1 MLGRGPCRCLPLGF
15 VLLLALPAV
24 VSAAPLPT
32 GFLPEVQVGDPTRL
46 DWQFV
51 ISGLPA
57 DEQRLPP
64 DYDSRRQ
71 RYQLYVPKDYNRVKA
86 WPVVLFVSPGDDPLG
101 WPAWRKA
108 CEDRGMF
115 FCAPYGAGGRCP
127 PAQRVRLLLDALDDV
142 RRHYNLDP
150 DQTCAAGFTGSAGT
164 ACLLA
169 FSLPESFAGVIPV
182 CGTAPLGPSDE
193 GWTGPW
199 QRRPSLLHRARERLS
214 VALTI
219 GADDPGR
226 KENETALLTL
236 LRDLGVRSQ
245 VWVMPRLGRDLPPA
259 DVLDRVHAWLA
270 EDLKRRQENTKT
282 RPGLAAPAGAVL
294 TPLEQAG
301 RFLDAAEATLRDP
314 DRTWEGVALLQTVLA
329 RWPRSEPGEKARKLL
344 DDLKAD
350 LRRWRQGEQQRRDD
364 ERKLLTALA
373 RAQERAGDLA
383 RARQDWQRLARQQ
396 GPTADGEKAGREAKR
411 LTDLLAATPYLG
423 AAFAADTTTV
433 TRTVPRGP
441 AELAGLQA
449 GDTIVQ
455 ADGARVDN
463 LPELRRA
470 LQGHKPGDKL
480 TLAVERD
487 GKSIQLNVELGRPP
501 AAND

>member
-1 MLGRGPCRCLPLGF
+1 MLGRGRCRRLPSCFL
-15 VLLLALPAV
+15 LLLAWPGAIL
-24 VSAAPLPT
+24 AAPLPA
-32 GFLPEVQVGDPTRL
+32 GLLPEVDVGDPTRF

-51 ISGLPA
+51 VSGLPA
-57 DEQRLPP
+57 EEQRLPA

-71 RYQLYVPKDYNRVKA
+71 RYLLYVPKDYDRAKA
-86 WPVVLFVSPGDDPLG
+86 WPVVLFVSPGDEPLG
-101 WPAWRKA
+101 WPAWRKT
-108 CEDRGMF
+108 CEGRGMF

-150 DQTCAAGFTGSAGT
+150 DQTYAAGFGASTRT

-169 FSLPESFAGVIPV
+169 FSLPEHFAGVIPV
-182 CGTAPLGPSDE
+182 CGTAPLGPPE
-193 GWTGPW
+193 GLAEPW
-199 QRRPSLLHRARERLS
+199 QRHPFLLHRARERLS
-214 VALTI
+214 VAVVT

-226 KENETALLTL
+226 KESEGALLPL
-236 LRDLGVRSQ
+236 LRELGVRSQ
-245 VWVMPRLGRDLPPA
+245 VWVMPRLGRALPP
-259 DVLDRVHAWLA
+259 DNVLDRVHDWLA
-270 EDLKRRQENTKT
+270 EDLPRRQANAKA
-282 RPGLAAPAGAVL
+282 RPGLAVPAGTVL
-294 TPLEQAG
+294 TPPEQAAQ
-301 RFLDAAEATLRDP
+301 FLDAAEATLRDP
-314 DRTWEGVALLQTVLA
+314 DHTWEGVALLQTVVA
-329 RWPRSEPGEKARKLL
+329 RWPKSEAGEKARKLL

-350 LRRWRQGEQQRRDD
+350 LRRWRQGEQQHRDD

-373 RAQERAGDLA
+373 RAQERAGNLA

-396 GPTADGEKAGREAKR
+396 GPTAEGEKAGREAKR

-423 AAFAADTTTV
+423 AAFAADTTTL
-433 TRTVPRGP
+433 TRTVPRSP
-441 AELAGLQA
+441 ADTAGLKS

-455 ADGARVDN
+455 ADGARVDT

-480 TLAVERD
+480 ALAVERD
-487 GKSIQLNVELGRPP
+487 GKTIQLTVELGSLP